1 MGALYRRLI
10 GAPTRVSSALSD
22 TPDLADDNP
31 IIGSK
36 TDREYAK
43 EKINVGAFSWII
55 VGLIAGFI
63 SSKIVN
69 RSGEGFLRDVL
80 LGILGALFGGFIF
93 QRLGYSGVN
102 GINLYSILVAVVG
115 AVILLV
121 IFHAIRGGQKAGA

>member
-1 MGALYRRLI
+1 MGAL
-10 GAPTRVSSALSD
+10 
-22 TPDLADDNP
+22 
-31 IIGSK
+31 
-36 TDREYAK
+36 
-43 EKINVGAFSWII
+43 SWII

-80 LGILGALFGGFIF
+80 LGILGALVGGYIF
-93 QRLGYSGVN
+93 HSLGYSGVN

-121 IFHAIRGGQKAGA
+121 IFHAVRGDRRV